1 MLKLFKYLLITSILQ
16 SCNSN
21 QQNPK
26 IATKKQATVLSRNSD
41 FDLEVITFKE
51 NPSKLYAKN
60 ILNSND
66 YSYDAERDGKLTDE
80 MLQYKISNIITD
92 FMDIEIP
99 KNFGYHYRSPE
110 LDSIAK
116 FKNIYFNSLFL
127 LTNINKKPI
136 AFCAETTFT
145 KAGERKK
152 KLDEIRK
159 KLGSPDHSFFLDRE
173 LDQCAYEWI
182 RSDRT
187 IQIKISSG
195 FTITANSNGET
206 KKEMDYSLDILIIAN
221 TYKNEIYNAHKYEF
235 PDKILYDGKYHSYKE
250 FQFEKN
256 NVFGDNFLLISS
268 NEIYLKEE
276 FGQYNIIKA
285 TDDSIIF

>member
-1 MLKLFKYLLITSILQ
+1 MLKLFKYIIVASLLQ

-21 QQNPK
+21 QQKPA
-26 IATKKQATVLSRNSD
+26 IVIKKQATVLDKNSK
-41 FDLEVITFKE
+41 FDLEAITFKE
-51 NPSKLYAKN
+51 NPYKLYSKN
-60 ILNSND
+60 ILTPND
-66 YSYDAERDGKLTDE
+66 VLYDAQRDGKLTDE
-80 MLQYKISNIITD
+80 ILQYKISNTITD

-99 KNFGYHYRSPE
+99 KNFGYQYRSPE

-116 FKNIYFNSLFL
+116 FKNIYFNSLSL

-136 AFCAETTFT
+136 AFCAETKFT

-152 KLDEIRK
+152 RLAELRK
-159 KLGSPDHSFFLDRE
+159 KLGSPNHSFFLE
-173 LDQCAYEWI
+173 NEFSECVYEWI
-182 RSDRT
+182 RADRT
-187 IQIKISSG
+187 IQIKIFDG
-195 FTITANSNGET
+195 LTIDANSNGET
-206 KKEMDYSLDILIIAN
+206 KKETHYYLDILIIAN
-221 TYKNEIYNAHKYEF
+221 KDKNDIYNAHKYEF

-256 NVFGDNFLLISS
+256 NVFRDNFLLISG

-285 TDDSIIF
+285 NDDLIIF